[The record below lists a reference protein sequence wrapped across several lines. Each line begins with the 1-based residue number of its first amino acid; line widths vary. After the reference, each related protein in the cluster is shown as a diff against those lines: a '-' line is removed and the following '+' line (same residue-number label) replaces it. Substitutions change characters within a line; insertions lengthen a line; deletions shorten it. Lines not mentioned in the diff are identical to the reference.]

1 MDIEKVILDYFIQ
14 KRDENDDIN
23 FIDYSIYD
31 IIIKNILITK
41 DEVKELFKSDDDTRI
56 EIEEQNLELVNIK
69 DKIDDTCVIYR
80 KTYDINNLTNNN
92 ELYTTLI
99 NERIRLNNILIDIC
113 I

>member
-1 MDIEKVILDYFIQ
+1 MILILLLIQ
-14 KRDENDDIN
+14 FMILLLKI
-23 FIDYSIYD
+23 
-31 IIIKNILITK
+31 ILITK
-41 DEVKELFKSDDDTRI
+41 DEVKELFKYDDNTRI

-92 ELYTTLI
+92 KLYTTLI

-113 I
+113 N